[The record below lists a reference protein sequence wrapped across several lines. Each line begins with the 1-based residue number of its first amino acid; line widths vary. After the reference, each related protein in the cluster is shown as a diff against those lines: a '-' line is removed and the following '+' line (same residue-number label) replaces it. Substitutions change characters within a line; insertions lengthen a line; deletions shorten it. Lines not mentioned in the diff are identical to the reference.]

1 MYRSAPSVV
10 ASTLLYVFGIG
21 DFKKGV
27 EFVALMHERLGKTAS
42 EIAVDHDLSFAEIY
56 AALTYYYDH
65 RDEVDTRSA
74 EDRALVEQLLD
85 DAEAGGDRI
94 SA

>member
-1 MYRSAPSVV
+1 M
-10 ASTLLYVFGIG
+10 
-21 DFKKGV
+21 